1 MVVPIA
7 RAQSFA
13 VVGSGSPFDLQPPSI
28 DWLRELNGFAWLR
41 NLRAAAENAEMHA
54 ARHDAR
60 EAAASKDRVR
70 AHIQERMGDTL
81 AAIDSALGRECCP
94 KCRGPLTEEPAHLAE
109 PDVGIRA
116 FAGGWACEE
125 CGTEVE
131 AEDTDTRDDNDRR
144 QDEDRRWGPR
154 FFIPTFLIAFA
165 GLLIPAAPTPIDDSL
180 PSSGVHSPA
189 RGSDPGKDAWAG
201 PLWTT

>member
-1 MVVPIA
+1 MPDPIITRIEA
-7 RAQSFA
+7 MA
-13 VVGSGSPFDLQPPSI
+13 D
-28 DWLRELNGFAWLR
+28 
-41 NLRAAAENAEMHA
+41 AENA
-54 ARHDAR
+54 R
-60 EAAASKDRVR
+60 R
-70 AHIQERMGDTL
+70 ADEYWDNP
-81 AAIDSALGRECCP
+81 EP
-94 KCRGPLTEEPAHLAE
+94 K
-109 PDVGIRA
+109 
-116 FAGGWACEE
+116 
-125 CGTEVE
+125 

-154 FFIPTFLIAFA
+154 FFIPTFLLAFA